1 MIRTLLGGLLG
12 GCALYVTGFIFW
24 GTPLSAIAFSRA
36 DPQTS
41 ANLQAAMAQSL
52 NSSGTGVYII
62 PDPATAE
69 GTVLYGKGP
78 IGQIFYNSA
87 GFPVT
92 DGSSLIGGFI
102 LALVTG
108 LLIALALRLALPSFA
123 ARARAIILFA
133 IAAVLWMHVGQAV
146 FNHAPL
152 GYVLYLAFSDLVGL
166 IVAGLIAAKLLPENK
181 SVADRV
187 EAEIATASDPYTVHQ
202 SPD

>member
-1 MIRTLLGGLLG
+1 MIRTMLGGLLG

-36 DPQTS
+36 DPQAS
-41 ANLQAAMAQSL
+41 ANLQASMAQAL
-52 NSSGTGVYII
+52 NGTGTGVYII
-62 PDPATAE
+62 PDPATAQ

-108 LLIALALRLALPSFA
+108 LLIALALRLVLPSFA
-123 ARARAIILFA
+123 TRVRATILFA
-133 IAAVLWMHVGQAV
+133 IGMVLWMHVGQAV
-146 FNHAPL
+146 FNHAPWN
-152 GYVLYLAFSDLVGL
+152 YILYLAFSDLVGL
-166 IVAGLIAAKLLPENK
+166 ILAGLIAAKLLPEDK
-181 SVADRV
+181 IIAERV
-187 EAEIATASDPYTVHQ
+187 EADFATGNPEVMH
-202 SPD
+202 